1 MKKISDE
8 YISNY
13 LEGNLSEEDKSW
25 FERQLEK
32 NEELRKRKEFS
43 EDLRNS
49 LKEDEV
55 MDFRDKVKGV
65 MDKKTIHRKKKYSMK
80 TAAPIAVSVLAVILL
95 VIMIIPDIPEE
106 KDDIFNSYYEPYPLI
121 INTRSVDDGKHKY
134 SAARFYENE
143 NWTGAEEEFEYLIK
157 KQPDKHIF
165 KLYYAI
171 VKLELD
177 KSKEAE
183 MVLLDLLKE
192 EELLVKD
199 QVYWYLSLLYLKMEK
214 EKKAL
219 GILRMIDKKD
229 MFYSEKASE
238 IINKID
244 NQ

>member
-8 YISNY
+8 YISKY
-13 LEGNLSEEDKSW
+13 LEGDLSAEGKSW

-32 NEELRKRKEFS
+32 NEELKKRKEFL

-65 MDKKTIHRKKKYSMK
+65 MDKKAIHRKKKYSMK
-80 TAAPIAVSVLAVILL
+80 KVAPLAASILALILL
-95 VIMIIPDIPEE
+95 VIIIIPDTPEKE
-106 KDDIFNSYYEPYPLI
+106 GDIFDNYYEPYPLI
-121 INTRSVDDGKHKY
+121 INTRAADDGKHRQ

-177 KSKEAE
+177 KGKEAE

-219 GILRMIDKKD
+219 GILRMIDKED
-229 MFYSEKASE
+229 MFYSEKAKE

-244 NQ
+244 N